1 MLLNKPMILGFGQ
14 TGKAVASYLESQ
26 HIPYFVTDQKEGYS
40 HDEAIVLDFDL
51 LIVSPGIPKTNLVY
65 AHALKM
71 GICCVG
77 EIELALQLI
86 KIPVIGITGT
96 NGKTTVTK
104 LVSEGLNFLGI
115 KAAPCGNYGVP
126 LISFVELQDQYQV
139 LVCELSSYQ
148 LETVS
153 SQKLAHSV
161 ILNVTQDHLDRYAS
175 MDEYAFAKWKIF
187 DLTLPTGRCVVNSA
201 ILEEFHFETTR
212 ELISFGKGFLRSDR
226 MSSDCQLF
234 LELMKGKVSNREI
247 ENWVAAFLLLE
258 PYAMTAKKMIDLLES
273 FEKPVHRIEF
283 VKEIDQ
289 IRFYDDSKGT
299 NVDAVIFAVEKF
311 NEPLLL
317 LVGGKDKQSNYQPWI
332 ESLKGKVKCMIAFG
346 QAKEKMEK
354 ELSSHFS
361 FLRADTLEEAT
372 RLAFEKADQGDVVLL
387 SPGCSSFDAFK
398 DYQHRGE
405 TFKQTVKTLLERKR

>member
-1 MLLNKPMILGFGQ
+1 MLLKKPLILGFGQ
-14 TGKAVASYLESQ
+14 TGKALANYFESQ

-40 HDEAIVLDFDL
+40 HEEAITLDFDL

-77 EIELALQLI
+77 EIELALQLLN
-86 KIPVIGITGT
+86 IPVIGITGT

-126 LISFVELQDQYQV
+126 LISFVGLQDQYQA

-153 SQKLAHSV
+153 NQKLAHSV

-175 MDEYAFAKWKIF
+175 IEVYALAKWKIF
-187 DLTLPTGRCVVNSA
+187 DLTLPVGRCIVNCA
-201 ILEEFHFETTR
+201 ILEEFHFESTR
-212 ELISFGKGFLRSDR
+212 ELISFGKGFLKNGS
-226 MSSDCQLF
+226 MSCECQLF
-234 LELMKGKVSNREI
+234 LELMEGKASSKEM
-247 ENWVAAFLLLE
+247 ENWIAAFLLLE
-258 PYAMTAKKMIDLLES
+258 PYGMTAKKMTDLLES
-273 FEKPVHRIEF
+273 FEKPMHRIEF

-311 NEPLLL
+311 NQPLLL
-317 LVGGKDKQSNYQPWI
+317 LVGGKDKQSNYHPWI
-332 ESLKGKVKCMIAFG
+332 EALKGKVKCMIAFG
-346 QAKEKMEK
+346 QAKEKMQK
-354 ELSSHFS
+354 DLSSHFS
-361 FLRADTLEEAT
+361 FLGVDTLEEAT